1 MNICKQGPHLC
12 FAFECQRREAKDQR
26 RNKTILSLL
35 SWPYRWKRE
44 LFLRVG
50 SILAFSDY
58 ILVFYC
64 YLLRKEPSKRGQ
76 YHLCLLF
83 HSFLWMW
90 IHTKTMHACTWLI
103 LLFPGR
109 DSVVET
115 DSWRTHQF
123 SYIGQEVGLKLP
135 LMIRRSRL
143 PTHLMYYAVF
153 FYFLW
158 LRISVIENSNSSNN
172 IANCLS
178 HLEHKYRTKQWGH
191 LL

>member
-1 MNICKQGPHLC
+1 MTAFSSKLGSLFLIDHFRCFCSMHANEREREREEWSIYCSTQWDRRNIMNICKQGPHLC

-90 IHTKTMHACTWLI
+90 IHTKTMHACTWSHVTVSR
-103 LLFPGR
+103 PG
-109 DSVVET
+109 
-115 DSWRTHQF
+115 
-123 SYIGQEVGLKLP
+123 
-135 LMIRRSRL
+135 
-143 PTHLMYYAVF
+143 
-153 FYFLW
+153 
-158 LRISVIENSNSSNN
+158 
-172 IANCLS
+172 
-178 HLEHKYRTKQWGH
+178 
-191 LL
+191 

>member
-58 ILVFYC
+58 IIVFYC
-64 YLLRKEPSKRGQ
+64 YLLRKEPSKRRQ

-123 SYIGQEVGLKLP
+123 SYIGQEVGLKLL
-135 LMIRRSRL
+135 LMIRKVKQIPQGYPAGSRL
-143 PTHLMYYAVF
+143 V
-153 FYFLW
+153 
-158 LRISVIENSNSSNN
+158 
-172 IANCLS
+172 
-178 HLEHKYRTKQWGH
+178 
-191 LL
+191 